1 MKSDLCK
8 LDEPNRRVFMCR
20 AAQAFLGVGLLS
32 TGRQHG
38 LAAAAAQSARAGGSA
53 RHVIYLYMSGGMS
66 HIDTFDPKQ
75 GVREAGPV
83 RSIAT
88 SVDDVFVSEYL
99 PLTAERM
106 HHQAVIRS
114 ITSTQG
120 AHEQGNYFMHTSYSM
135 RGTIQHPAMGAWLEV
150 FQGRG
155 NETLPGHVVIGNA
168 SRHPGAGFFDPKF
181 SPLLL
186 GNPERGLSDSRMPRG
201 VTQETFDYRLDLA
214 ARLDHEFRQR
224 YQYRGVQAYTDLY
237 KDAVT
242 LMQSEDLK
250 AFDIDQERNTV
261 RREYGSNPFGQGCL
275 LARRLVEHGV
285 RFIEVNMGGW
295 DTHVSNFTRTPEL
308 CQTFDQAY
316 SALLDDLERRD
327 LLKDTMVV
335 VATEFGRTPGINQND
350 GRDHYPR
357 AFSGVLAGGGVR
369 GGTVHGR
376 TDARGA
382 EIEHGRMEIPDFNAT
397 IAHALGLPLDHVLYS
412 PSKRPFTVAHKG
424 KAALDVFA

>member
-1 MKSDLCK
+1 MKTDLSR
-8 LDEPNRRVFMCR
+8 LDESSRRAFMCR

-32 TGRQHG
+32 VGRQHG
-38 LAAAAAQSARAGGSA
+38 LAAVPTQAGGSA
-53 RHVIYLYMSGGMS
+53 KHVIYLYMSGGMS
-66 HIDTFDPKQ
+66 HIDTFDPKDR
-75 GVREAGPV
+75 VAEAGPV
-83 RSIAT
+83 RPIAT
-88 SVDDVFVSEYL
+88 SVDDVFLSEYL

-106 HHQAVIRS
+106 HHLAVVRS

-120 AHEQGNYFMHTSYSM
+120 AHEQGNYFMHTSYTM
-135 RGTIQHPAMGAWLEV
+135 RGTIKHPGMGAWLEV

-181 SPLLL
+181 SPLMLN
-186 GNPERGLSDSRMPRG
+186 NPERGLSDSRMARG
-201 VTQETFDYRLDLA
+201 TTPETFDYRLDLA
-214 ARLDHEFRQR
+214 SRLDREFRER

-242 LMQSEDLK
+242 MMRSEDLK
-250 AFDIDQERNTV
+250 AFDIDQERNST
-261 RREYGSNPFGQGCL
+261 RSAYGTNAFGQGCL

-285 RFIEVNMGGW
+285 KFIEVNMGGW

-308 CQTFDQAY
+308 CQTFDRAY
-316 SALLDDLERRD
+316 TALLDDLESRG
-327 LLKDTMVV
+327 LLDDTMVV

-369 GGTVHGR
+369 GGTVYGQTDPRGR
-376 TDARGA
+376 D
-382 EIEHGRMEIPDFNAT
+382 IEHGRLEIPDFNAT
-397 IAHALGLPLDHVLYS
+397 IAHGLGLPLDHVLYS
-412 PSKRPFTVAHKG
+412 PSKRPFTVAHRG
-424 KAALDVFA
+424 RPALEVFA